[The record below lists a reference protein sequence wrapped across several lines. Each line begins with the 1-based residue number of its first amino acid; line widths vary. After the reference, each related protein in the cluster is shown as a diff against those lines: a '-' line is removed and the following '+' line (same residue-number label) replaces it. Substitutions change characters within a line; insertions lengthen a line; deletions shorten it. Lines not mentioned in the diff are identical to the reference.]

1 MSVVN
6 DEAANSINLRSM
18 GLTETLVAQ
27 AEALRLRVLSLDN
40 GTRVIDAGID
50 CLGGMEAGRL
60 IAEICMGGLGTVSFD
75 ASGPVADWA
84 ANLCVHSTNP
94 VTACLGSQYAGW
106 SLSHGEGKQ
115 AFHALGS
122 GPARILA
129 KKEKLLEELGLNER
143 SEKTVLVLEVDAL
156 PPVEL
161 ADKIAISCGV
171 AADALTLILTPT
183 RSLAGT
189 TQVVARVLEVALHK
203 VHELHFPLTQ
213 VVDGVGSAPLPPPAP
228 DFVTAMGRT
237 NDAILFGGQVHLYV
251 NSDDDAAKAL
261 ADALPSSAS
270 RDYGKPFAQV
280 FKAYEYDFFKIDPM
294 LFSPARVSVTNMAS
308 GRTFRAGR
316 IDEPL
321 LATAFG
327 IAQ

>member
-1 MSVVN
+1 MAGQMS
-6 DEAANSINLRSM
+6 SINQRGIELSDA
-18 GLTETLVAQ
+18 LIAD
-27 AEALRLRVLSLDN
+27 ASALRVRVEQLAN
-40 GTRVIDAGID
+40 GTRIVDAGID
-50 CLGGMEAGRL
+50 CVGGVEAGRR
-60 IAEICMGGLGTVSFD
+60 IAEICMGGLGSVSFS
-75 ASGPVADWA
+75 AAGPVEDWA
-84 ANLCVHSTNP
+84 ANLCVHSTDP
-94 VTACLGSQYAGW
+94 VSACLGSQYAGW

-129 KKEKLLEELGLNER
+129 KKEKLFDELNLDESADR
-143 SEKTVLVLEVDAL
+143 TVLVLEVDAL

-161 ADKIAISCGV
+161 ADKIAATCGV
-171 AADALTLILTPT
+171 AAEALTLILTPT

-203 VHELHFPLTQ
+203 VHELHFPLSR

-251 NSDDDAAKAL
+251 DAQDDDVRAL

-270 RDYGKPFAQV
+270 RDYGRPFAEV

-308 GRTFRAGR
+308 GNTFRAGS
-316 IDEPL
+316 IDHAL